1 MGHFAMAVNRW
12 AWIKR
17 SCVWC

>member
-1 MGHFAMAVNRW
+1 MAVNRW